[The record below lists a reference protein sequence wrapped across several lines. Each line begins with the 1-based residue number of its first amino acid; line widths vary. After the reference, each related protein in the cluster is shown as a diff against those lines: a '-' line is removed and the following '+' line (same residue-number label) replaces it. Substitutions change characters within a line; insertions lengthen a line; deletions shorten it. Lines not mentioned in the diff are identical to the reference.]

1 MADKINIALDIG
13 TTTIAG
19 AAVDPSDGGILSE
32 YSVENPQKMWGMDL
46 ITRLNALI
54 EDPSLLKEFSRVTAD
69 ACNEIIAEVSSGKEA
84 AEIAVAGNTVMEHVF
99 LGISPAGMAKVPYR
113 PAFKEAKRLKAGDT
127 GLKAGLGTLLY
138 VFPIIGGFVGGDAV
152 AAALHLNMRL
162 SGKTVLAIDVGTN
175 SEVMLSFGGNI
186 YAASAAA
193 GPAFEGSGISS
204 GMRAGK
210 GAIQGVTIE
219 GDKVILDVIGGGGAG
234 LPLGVC
240 GSGLLSAAG
249 ALLTAGAMEK
259 SGRLRNRSEIPGNLA
274 NRIREDNGSGNSFV
288 LFRGPSGEISLSQS
302 DIRSLQSAKAAI
314 RAAVE
319 VLMTKAG
326 VGREGI
332 DEVWLAGAFGES
344 LREEGLF
351 AIGLLDRGLKGKLM
365 FAGDAALLGAASVA
379 GNEDKKREA
388 GRIAKEA
395 KYISL
400 SGSPA
405 FEREFIKNMDF

>member
-19 AAVDPSDGGILSE
+19 AAVDQATGRLLSGH
-32 YSVENPQKMWGMDL
+32 SAENPQKMWGMDL

-54 EDPSLLKEFSRVTAD
+54 EDPRLLKEFSRVTVG
-69 ACNEIIAEVSSGKEA
+69 ACNGIIAEVSGGREA

-113 PAFKEAKRLKAGDT
+113 PAFKEAKRLKAGDA
-127 GLKAGLGTLLY
+127 GLKAGPDTLLY
-138 VFPIIGGFVGGDAV
+138 VFPLIGGFVGGDAV
-152 AAALHLNMRL
+152 AAALYLNMRL
-162 SGKTVLAIDVGTN
+162 SDKTVLAIDVGTN

-186 YAASAAA
+186 YAASAPA
-193 GPAFEGSGISS
+193 GPAFEASGISS

-210 GAIQGVTIE
+210 GAIQGVAIE
-219 GDKVILDVIGGGGAG
+219 GDKVTLDVIGGGQAKGI
-234 LPLGVC
+234 C

-274 NRIREDNGSGNSFV
+274 NRIREDNRPGNSFV

-326 VGREGI
+326 AGLEEI
-332 DEVWLAGAFGES
+332 EEVCLAGAFGES
-344 LREEGLF
+344 LSDDGLF
-351 AIGLLDRGLKGKLM
+351 AIGLLDRGLKGKLR
-365 FAGDAALLGAASVA
+365 FAGDAALLGAACVA
-379 GNEDKKREA
+379 GNEDKKHEA
-388 GRIAKEA
+388 ERIAKEA

-400 SGSPA
+400 SGTPA
-405 FEREFIKNMDF
+405 FEREFIKHMDF